1 MKKKYADYCTNYDS
15 AETLYKQKIK
25 KKEFEAFLNVST
37 ILQKNMCLIFSMF
50 YLINMS
56 ICMCTFD

>member
-37 ILQKNMCLIFSMF
+37 TKYMSYFQHVLFNKYVYMHV
-50 YLINMS
+50 YL
-56 ICMCTFD
+56 

>member
-25 KKEFEAFLNVST
+25 KKEFEAFLNAST
-37 ILQKNMCLIFSMF
+37 ILKIHVSYFQHVLFNKYVYMHV
-50 YLINMS
+50 YL
-56 ICMCTFD
+56 

>member
-37 ILQKNMCLIFSMF
+37 ILQNTCVLFSAC
-50 YLINMS
+50 S
-56 ICMCTFD
+56 IQ